1 MLLGAS
7 LLNYRQSL
15 GVKTIFHATL
25 APVQSVLQKITYLM
39 QLSPLL
45 VFSMFMLILLI
56 FSFPGAVVYVML
68 FLDGI
73 KMETINV
80 IGVGGGVVFIMLC
93 ALYYWGYLLKL
104 SATTLL
110 LLLHPRGVEF
120 LESLSD

>member
-1 MLLGAS
+1 
-7 LLNYRQSL
+7 
-15 GVKTIFHATL
+15 
-25 APVQSVLQKITYLM
+25 M